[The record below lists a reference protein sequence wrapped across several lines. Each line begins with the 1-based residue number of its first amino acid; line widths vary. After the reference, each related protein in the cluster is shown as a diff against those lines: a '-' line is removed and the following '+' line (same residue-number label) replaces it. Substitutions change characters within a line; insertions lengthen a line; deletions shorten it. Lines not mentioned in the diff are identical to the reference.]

1 MADRTLEEWIAS
13 RGISVDDAIACELGE
28 TDTPQVDV
36 HPSMDYLDGF
46 PGVVIPYFNAD
57 GSPMLLEDGTQYK
70 RMRRLGDLPK
80 DPITGKGPAK
90 YVQGAGTGVR
100 VYLCPFV
107 DWVAI
112 FNDPKVPIVITEGEA
127 KAIALCSQGVACIA
141 LGGVSSIRDT
151 QTKEFLP
158 GVPSNAKW
166 ANRITYVCFD
176 SDAQSNPD
184 VYAAQE
190 AIRAELSVKRYADVR
205 LVKLPGK
212 PAGVDADGKELP
224 DEKVGIDDFL
234 LWKGIIEFRTLLGA
248 AQSVSKLDKEVLGLN
263 QQVAYINDEACV
275 FVFDE
280 NAFMPPHVFVNS
292 PKFGKLKIKQVAMTK
307 NGPVDKPP
315 ISVAKEWLTHD
326 NARFYATSVF
336 APGQPPEFVDDEKG
350 RVLNRWTGYRSAPG
364 DVQPFL
370 DLTEFIF
377 SEVEED
383 KRDFCLKLMAYK
395 AQNPAAKIPIA
406 PILVGTKGSGKSMW
420 FAMIAKAFGRAAK
433 TMNGDSLLAD
443 YNGYIDGSLFVFVD
457 EVDPDTMLKAATRLK
472 FYVTSKKVRLN
483 EKYRPEKEV
492 DNLATF
498 GITTNH
504 PEAASFSRDER
515 RYFVVRCP
523 DKADE
528 QWYLNYLVPYFESDC
543 GPAIM
548 DYLLNYDLQ
557 GWRPPAEAPM
567 TGEREQAYREG
578 LNPITSLAAQIM
590 EADENTVKQW
600 VESSIETAKVTMRN
614 MPSNAPVALVRRL
627 QMIKALM
634 PQWPI
639 RPFYSVSEIGLM
651 FAHMSETLMGNRS
664 AKHRNYTPEQI
675 SSQLR
680 TAGIRTLKNA
690 EPGVYGFKRDGV
702 REPYLIIADV
712 NNDEWKK
719 PLTQAE
725 FEALIQTFGT
735 YAELPGVRPVDW

>member
-1 MADRTLEEWIAS
+1 M
-13 RGISVDDAIACELGE
+13 ACELGE

-46 PGVVIPYFNAD
+46 KGVVIPYFNAD
-57 GSPMLLEDGTQYK
+57 GSPMLLEDGTHYK

-80 DPITGKGPAK
+80 DITGRSAPK

-100 VYLCPFV
+100 VYMPPFM
-107 DWVAI
+107 DWDAI
-112 FNDPKVPIVITEGEA
+112 FNDPRAPIVITEGEA

-151 QTKEFLP
+151 ATREFLP
-158 GVPSNAKW
+158 GVPSTTKW
-166 ANRITYVCFD
+166 AKRTVYVCFD
-176 SDAQSNPD
+176 SDAANNAD

-190 AIRAELSVKRYADVR
+190 AIRTELSVRRNSDVR

-212 PAGVDADGKELP
+212 PAGVDSNGNELP
-224 DEKVGIDDFL
+224 DEKIGIDDYL
-234 LWKGIIEFRTLLGA
+234 LWKGIVDFNRLLDTA
-248 AQSVSKLDKEVLGLN
+248 ESASKMDKEVLALN
-263 QQVAYINDEACV
+263 EQVAFINDEGSV
-275 FVFDE
+275 YVFDE
-280 NAFMPPHVFVNS
+280 DAFMPRDVFVNS
-292 PKFGKLKIKQVAMTK
+292 PKFGHLKIKQVAMTK

-315 ISVAKEWLTHD
+315 ISIAKEWLTHE
-326 NARFYATSVF
+326 NARHYATSVF
-336 APGQPPEFVDDEKG
+336 RPGSPAEFIEEGKG
-350 RVLNRWTGYRSAPG
+350 RVLNRWKGYRAEPG
-364 DVQPFL
+364 NVQPFL

-395 AQNPAAKIPIA
+395 AQNPNAKIPIA

-420 FAMIAKAFGRAAK
+420 FALIAKAFGRASK

-457 EVDPDTMLKAATRLK
+457 EIDPDTMLKVATRLK
-472 FYVTSKKVRLN
+472 FYVTSAKVRLN

-492 DNLATF
+492 DNLASF

-523 DKADE
+523 DKANE
-528 QWYLNYLVPYFESDC
+528 EWYLNYLVPYLESDC

-567 TGEREQAYREG
+567 TGERDNAYREG
-578 LNPITSLAAQIM
+578 LNPVTALAEQM
-590 EADENTVKQW
+590 LTADENTVQQW
-600 VESSIETAKVTMRN
+600 IETSIETAKITLRN
-614 MPSNAPVALVRRL
+614 MPSNAPVSMVRRL
-627 QMIKALM
+627 QNIKTLM

-651 FAHMSETLMGNRS
+651 FSHMSETLMGNRG

-675 SSQLR
+675 SSALR
-680 TAGIRTLKNA
+680 TAGIKTLRNS
-690 EPGVYGFKRDGV
+690 EPGVYGFKRNGV
-702 REPYLIIADV
+702 REAYLVIADV

-725 FEALIQTFGT
+725 FEVLIQSFGT
-735 YAELPGVRPVDW
+735 YAELPGVRAVDW